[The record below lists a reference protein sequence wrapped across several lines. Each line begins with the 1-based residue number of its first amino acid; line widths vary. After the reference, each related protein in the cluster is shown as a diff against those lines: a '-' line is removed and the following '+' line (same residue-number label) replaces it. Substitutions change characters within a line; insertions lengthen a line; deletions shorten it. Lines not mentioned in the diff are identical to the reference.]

1 MTATPAPAPDGEAVP
16 DTVTIDE
23 LIASFG
29 GDLRAVIDALVVA
42 NAVLEEELELAR
54 AAVSSGF
61 SRGWHHRADRPGAR
75 A

>member
-1 MTATPAPAPDGEAVP
+1 MTATPAPAPDGEAMSETM
-16 DTVTIDE
+16 TVDE

-42 NAVLEEELELAR
+42 NAVRDEELEMAR
-54 AAVSSGF
+54 AAVSSGY

-75 A
+75 P